1 MQNSFQ
7 KECHTL
13 LQSAQEH
20 GNMPHQTEVWCMII
34 YYFFAFFILLF
45 RIAGKLRLSLPLL
58 YALVVPTIF
67 HEWYYAHQFLATG
80 IWYGMLALV
89 AVSWVVSLV
98 NYFR

>member
-1 MQNSFQ
+1 
-7 KECHTL
+7 
-13 LQSAQEH
+13 
-20 GNMPHQTEVWCMII
+20 MII

-67 HEWYYAHQFLATG
+67 HEWYYSHQVFATG

-89 AVSWVVSLV
+89 VVSWVATLV
-98 NYFR
+98 NYYR